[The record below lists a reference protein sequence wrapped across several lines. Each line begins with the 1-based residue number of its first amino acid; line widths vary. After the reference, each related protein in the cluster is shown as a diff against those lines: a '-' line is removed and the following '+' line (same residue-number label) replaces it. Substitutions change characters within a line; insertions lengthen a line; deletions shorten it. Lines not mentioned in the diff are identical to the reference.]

1 MTNWYDVKFM
11 VEEDPLIMGGIKVRC
26 ARAVIP
32 GARFEAIIGVD
43 PGRKFGIAW
52 TIGDAI
58 VVIWGELTQQKPQW
72 LVGLD
77 AYDFAYKELSRHPL
91 FFGGDATRGI
101 VEGAIYKP
109 KGAQGV
115 SYGEANLAYIRF
127 GFLLGLRRS
136 GVPTDLMP
144 VMTIRKRAFDDGR
157 QKARDFWPSMNL
169 NASDAVGCALA
180 GQIE

>member
-1 MTNWYDVKFM
+1 MINWYDVKFTNEKS
-11 VEEDPLIMGGIKVRC
+11 VTIAGTEVHC
-26 ARAVIP
+26 ARAIIP
-32 GARFEAIIGVD
+32 GARFEPIIGVD

-52 TIGDAI
+52 TKGDAI
-58 VVIWGELTQQKPQW
+58 IALWGELEQQKPQW
-72 LVGLD
+72 LVGID
-77 AYDFAYKELSRHPL
+77 AYDFVRKLHKHYFFFEGDPL
-91 FFGGDATRGI
+91 RAV

-136 GVPTDLMP
+136 GVPSELMP

-157 QKARDFWPSMNL
+157 QKARDFWPTLNL